1 MRDAEARVLL
11 AVSAHASQD
20 EIRRAYRRAALR
32 WHPDKNPGDTEAAT
46 MRFRQVHAAYLAL
59 QGPNEGTHCE
69 GRKENDVRKEQMPT
83 FEDSLRAFHSV
94 FGAAAKQT
102 GKAVLGATE
111 KVLDAVSTPGRLALD
126 AAGGAASE
134 RASRLA
140 AVRREECEV
149 AREAAAEQAARI
161 ALYEEQ
167 AAYCATVVLE
177 QRRRLLA
184 AEQAYDEVL
193 ARQARR
199 ERVRVRDE
207 TVYLRRQ
214 RMQVLCVGLP
224 TWLAVAECLP
234 SLAVSRLG
242 GAEYLPSWLRIAA

>member
-102 GKAVLGATE
+102 GKAFGSAARQAGKAAGQAGKAAGQAGRAASHAGKAVLGATE
-111 KVLDAVSTPGRLALD
+111 KVLDT
-126 AAGGAASE
+126 
-134 RASRLA
+134 
-140 AVRREECEV
+140 VR
-149 AREAAAEQAARI
+149 
-161 ALYEEQ
+161 
-167 AAYCATVVLE
+167 
-177 QRRRLLA
+177 
-184 AEQAYDEVL
+184 
-193 ARQARR
+193 
-199 ERVRVRDE
+199 
-207 TVYLRRQ
+207 
-214 RMQVLCVGLP
+214 
-224 TWLAVAECLP
+224 
-234 SLAVSRLG
+234 
-242 GAEYLPSWLRIAA
+242 